1 MKRQALILVD
11 SRLCVSWN
19 GEVGW
24 EVGFCGNR
32 LQHFGK
38 KKFWWEIFSRTESYF
53 SEKWIVSDENA
64 KFQVFCTETHL
75 G

>member
-1 MKRQALILVD
+1 MD
-11 SRLCVSWN
+11 SRLRGIKRESS
-19 GEVGW
+19 VGG
-24 EVGFCGNR
+24 GFYGNR
-32 LQHFGK
+32 LQLFGK
-38 KKFWWEIFSRTESYF
+38 EKFWWEIFSRTESYF